1 MFNKK
6 SIDDIKINGRVLV
19 RVDFNVPLKDGKIT
33 DDTRVRAA
41 LPTIN
46 KLIEKGAVVILA
58 SHLGKPKGTY
68 KQSLSLKVVADH
80 LSSLLGKEV
89 AFISSKDVV
98 DEAVKTKV
106 DSLKAGD
113 VMLLENTRFNPG
125 EESNDEAFS
134 KELASLADI
143 YVDDAFGTVHRA
155 HASNV
160 GVTKHINTK
169 VSGYLIKKEIDF
181 LDNALENPKRPFV
194 AILGG
199 AKISDK
205 IKVIDR
211 FIDIV
216 DKLIIGGGMAYTF
229 LKAMGHEV
237 GSSLLEEDKINYA
250 KEMIEKAEKKG
261 VELLLPLDHLVARE
275 FADVKAEVTES
286 KDVPSGYMAL
296 DIGPKTVKL
305 FTEALDDA
313 KLVVWNGPMG
323 AFELSNFESGTK
335 AVALTLAEIDAITII
350 GGGDSAA
357 SVNKFELEDK
367 MSHISTGGG
376 ASLKLL
382 EGSTLPGLEALDDK
396 E

>member
-6 SIDDIKINGRVLV
+6 SIDDIKINGKVLV
-19 RVDFNVPLKDGKIT
+19 RVDFNVPLKDGEIT

-41 LPTIN
+41 LPTIK
-46 KLIEKGAVVILA
+46 KLLEEKATVILA
-58 SHLGKPKGTY
+58 SHLGKPKGEY
-68 KQSLSLKVVADH
+68 KESLSLKVVADH
-80 LSSLLGKEV
+80 LSTLLGKEV

-98 DEAVKTKV
+98 DEEVKAKV
-106 DSLKAGD
+106 KSLKAGD
-113 VMLLENTRFNPG
+113 VMLLENTRFNAG
-125 EESNDEAFS
+125 EESNDEEFS

-160 GVTKHINTK
+160 GVTKNMDTK

-229 LKAMGHEV
+229 HKAMGHEV
-237 GSSLLEEDKINYA
+237 GNSLLEEDKLEYA
-250 KEMIEKAEKKG
+250 NEMIEKAEKKG
-261 VELLLPLDHLVARE
+261 VELLLPLDHLVAKE
-275 FADVKAEVTES
+275 FANVEAELTDSVDI
-286 KDVPSGYMAL
+286 KDGYMGL
-296 DIGPKTVKL
+296 DIGPKSIKL
-305 FTEALDDA
+305 FNEALDDA

-323 AFELSNFESGTK
+323 AFEFSNFEKGTK
-335 AVALTLAEIDAITII
+335 AVALKLAEIDAITII

-357 SVNKFELEDK
+357 SVNKFKLEDK

-382 EGSTLPGLEALDDK
+382 EGSKLPGLEALDDK